1 MSGSNKFSPQ
11 GIQLRNCVAC
21 NGSNLSLILEVGT
34 QPLANDFLD
43 NSNFEKY
50 PLNIYACNDCTH
62 AQLDFAVNPDRL
74 FRNYLYVSGTTKT
87 LENYFKTFVAKT
99 AEMNIPNKKVL
110 EVASNDGSLL
120 KVFKEKGWVSIG
132 VDPALNL
139 IPISTGNH
147 VNTIPSYFNKE
158 LAHVLANDFGLIVA
172 MNVFAHTC
180 DPLEILE
187 TMSEVMDEDG
197 IIIIQTSQ
205 ANMFE
210 RSEFDTA
217 YHEHISFF
225 NVKSMKALVER
236 SGLNLVGLEIVPI
249 HGDSY
254 LWIISKKKIKIP
266 QSNILHERESFEN
279 KIGLYDG
286 SLYLKLEKNA
296 KALKK
301 GFLQKVEEFRDS
313 GYKVASYGAAAKG
326 NTFLNYAGIS
336 LDYIF
341 DDNNH
346 KIGKFAPAGNQ
357 IVSNPRILSQLKGKL
372 LILIPAWN
380 FKEEILANI
389 RKLVSKSQYES
400 VEYMLYYPRLET
412 GKVYD

>member
-1 MSGSNKFSPQ
+1 MSSNDKFSTQ
-11 GIQLRNCVAC
+11 GIQLRSCVAC
-21 NGSNLSLILEVGT
+21 NGSNISKILELGT
-34 QPLANDFLD
+34 QPLANDFID
-43 NSNFEKY
+43 HSNFENY

-74 FRNYLYVSGTTKT
+74 FRHYLYVSGTTKT

-99 AEMNIPNKKVL
+99 AEMDIPNNKVL

-158 LAHVLANDFGLIVA
+158 LVHVLANDFGLIVA

-254 LWIISKKKIKIP
+254 LWFISKKKIIIP

-279 KIGLYDG
+279 NIGLYDG

-357 IVSNPRILSQLKGKL
+357 IVSNPRILSLLKGKL

-380 FKEEILANI
+380 FKEEILGNI

-400 VEYMLYYPRLET
+400 VDYMLYYPKLET
-412 GKVYD
+412 GKVYE